1 MPHWRDTLKRKHFTR
16 NHSAKKIQ
24 RAFRARKNQSNMV
37 KKTLYKLEPF
47 KYDAFSSTTAVPN
60 SWTLV
65 NNITNISYDPNATT
79 SDGARSTT
87 KILVKHLGIRG
98 TISVASGDGTNSIR
112 LALVRGRRAGALNL
126 ADVGYGTATDLNA
139 QFNQKFVDVIWDK
152 TFQVQETLVGAV
164 FPPYK
169 YLDINTSINKTC
181 KFEEQ
186 SSAGQIQP
194 YNNTAY
200 YLIACSDS
208 GVAPNP
214 SIRINL
220 RLSYKQLD

>member
-1 MPHWRDTLKRKHFTR
+1 M
-16 NHSAKKIQ
+16 
-24 RAFRARKNQSNMV
+24 
-37 KKTLYKLEPF
+37 EPF

>member
-1 MPHWRDTLKRKHFTR
+1 MAFKYINSYGRKKMTK
-16 NHSAKKIQ
+16 SAAASKIQ
-24 RAFRARKNQSNMV
+24 RAFRSRRKQSNMV

-47 KYDAFSSTTAVPN
+47 KYDAFSSTTSVPN

-98 TISVASGDGTNSIR
+98 TISPATGDNTNTIR

-152 TFQVQETLVGAV
+152 TYNVQEIAAGAV

-169 YLDINTSINKTC
+169 YLDLSTSLNKTC

-194 YNNTAY
+194 YNNTAV

-208 GVAPNP
+208 AVAPNP
-214 SIRINL
+214 R
-220 RLSYKQLD
+220 